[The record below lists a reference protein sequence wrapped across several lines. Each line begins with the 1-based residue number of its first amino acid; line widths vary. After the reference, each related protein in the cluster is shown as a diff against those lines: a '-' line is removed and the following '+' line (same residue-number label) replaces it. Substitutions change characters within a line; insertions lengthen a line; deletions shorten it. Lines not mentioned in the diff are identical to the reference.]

1 MDRLSTCLGGGI
13 RTHDLLHPMQARYQA
28 APHPETKIFLPDS
41 FVQPFPGL
49 ACRGELHPKQGGKYI
64 KCTKKTKPAFYVT
77 YFVG

>member
-1 MDRLSTCLGGGI
+1 LCN
-13 RTHDLLHPMQARYQA
+13 Q
-28 APHPETKIFLPDS
+28 
-41 FVQPFPGL
+41 FPGL